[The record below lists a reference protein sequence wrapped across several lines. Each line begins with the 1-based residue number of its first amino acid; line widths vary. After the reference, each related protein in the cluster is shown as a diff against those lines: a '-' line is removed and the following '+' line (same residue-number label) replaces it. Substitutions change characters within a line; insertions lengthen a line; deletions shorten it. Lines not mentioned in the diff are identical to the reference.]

1 LGQSK
6 IGKCGHP
13 LYVDMDR
20 YRCASGPGKGCGG
33 VSVRA
38 DMIEEY
44 VIGAVLDALESPR
57 VQQAVA
63 AGADTDAPRRAEL
76 LAEIRKAQEKRAEAR
91 RDWAEDVIDK
101 EDWLDIKQRTDDRIA
116 RARTEYDR
124 LTGTATVFGDIPP
137 SDAVRDAWEQW
148 NTDRRRAAVKAVL
161 HRVTVSPDTP
171 GRKGTQNRALRM
183 DALRQRTQFDWRL

>member
-1 LGQSK
+1 
-6 IGKCGHP
+6 
-13 LYVDMDR
+13 
-20 YRCASGPGKGCGG
+20 
-33 VSVRA
+33 
-38 DMIEEY
+38 
-44 VIGAVLDALESPR
+44 VLDALESPR
-57 VQQAVA
+57 VQQAVT

-101 EDWLDIKQRTDDRIA
+101 EDWLDIKQRTDDRIN

-124 LTGTATVFGDIPP
+124 LTGSATVFGDIPP

-161 HRVTVSPDTP
+161 NRVTVSPDTP
-171 GRKGTQNRALRM
+171 GRKKSRDRALRM
-183 DALRQRTQFDWRL
+183 EALRQRTEFDWRI